1 MTASFLYVDVA
12 FVSMRET
19 FLYIDVASVPMTASF
34 LYIDVASVIGREAIS
49 IQSNDAVKGTESKSI

>member
-19 FLYIDVASVPMTASF
+19 FLYIDIA
-34 LYIDVASVIGREAIS
+34 L
-49 IQSNDAVKGTESKSI
+49 GTEAASI